1 MIEKK
6 LYVLIVSNEIITRRL
21 VIQYVYNR
29 SMYLQKIELGVFKH
43 EMNEYNTCHKVN

>member
-6 LYVLIVSNEIITRRL
+6 LYVLTVSNEIITL
-21 VIQYVYNR
+21 VIHYVHNR

-43 EMNEYNTCHKVN
+43 EMNEYNTRHKVN

>member
-6 LYVLIVSNEIITRRL
+6 LYVLIVSNEIITL
-21 VIQYVYNR
+21 VIHYVYNR